1 MDGLLDKMLVD
12 VVLEILAISTS
23 TTGLCMS
30 INSSGVVNFPFGPTA
45 PTATVG
51 TNTTQVATTAFVTSN
66 YYTQTSSD
74 TRYLPWC
81 GGRMSACRWVS
92 Y

>member
-1 MDGLLDKMLVD
+1 
-12 VVLEILAISTS
+12 
-23 TTGLCMS
+23 MS
-30 INSSGVVNFPFGPTA
+30 INSSGVVNFPFGATST
-45 PTATVG
+45 TATVG

-81 GGRMSACRWVS
+81 AGRMSSCRWVS

>member
-1 MDGLLDKMLVD
+1 
-12 VVLEILAISTS
+12 
-23 TTGLCMS
+23 MS

-66 YYTQTSSD
+66 YYTQSSSD

-92 Y
+92 